1 MIKKENNEYDYNDN
15 NDHGDDDDDNNN
27 FFNAN
32 YVPLQ
37 LPLWYL
43 KKTCTK
49 DPSLKKLFVVWHP
62 TYYKFPKLY
71 VSADKMNHVLYILF
85 ISKIL
90 AKRNIIW
97 FKG

>member
-37 LPLWYL
+37 LPL
-43 KKTCTK
+43 
-49 DPSLKKLFVVWHP
+49 
-62 TYYKFPKLY
+62 
-71 VSADKMNHVLYILF
+71 
-85 ISKIL
+85 
-90 AKRNIIW
+90 
-97 FKG
+97 